1 MISYLKTNYNIFQL
15 ELQIDLLT
23 IALQGNTC
31 AKNRL
36 NLRRI
41 VETAL
46 DGIEAE
52 NNSKN
57 GDAAKDPQIL
67 EIEFTDNQLEVV
79 LAELSKY
86 LTPENVQRARKIFRG
101 FQRDASPEE
110 LESGSVCSY
119 AG

>member
-1 MISYLKTNYNIFQL
+1 M
-15 ELQIDLLT
+15 QIELLT

-46 DGIEAE
+46 DGTETE
-52 NNSKN
+52 NSAKN
-57 GDAAKDPQIL
+57 DDVAKDLQTI
-67 EIEFTDNQLEVV
+67 EIIFTDNQLNVV

-86 LTPENVQRARKIFRG
+86 LLPENVQRARKIFRG
-101 FQRDASPEE
+101 FQQDASPEE
-110 LESGSVCSY
+110 LESGSVGSK
-119 AG
+119 AT